1 MLKIRLQ
8 RIGRKKTPFY
18 KIVVADSRSPRDG
31 KYTEQIGT
39 YSPMLAKE
47 HEKRLLINS
56 ERAAHWL
63 KCGAQ
68 PTDRISVFFK
78 RLNITATACH
88 KESV

>member
-8 RIGRKKTPFY
+8 RIGRKKKPYY

-39 YSPMLAKE
+39 YSPLLSREDAK
-47 HEKRLLINS
+47 RISINA
-56 ERAAHWL
+56 ERAAYWL

-68 PTDRISVFFK
+68 PTERVEKFFNNLKISAVS
-78 RLNITATACH
+78 A
-88 KESV
+88 

>member
-8 RIGRKKTPFY
+8 RIGRKKKPYY

-39 YSPMLAKE
+39 YSPLLSRE
-47 HEKRLLINS
+47 DEKRISINQ
-56 ERAAHWL
+56 ERASYWL

-68 PTDRISVFFK
+68 PTERVEKFLNHLKIS
-78 RLNITATACH
+78 ASA
-88 KESV
+88 

>member
-8 RIGRKKTPFY
+8 RIGRKHQPYY

-31 KYTEQIGT
+31 KYKEKIGT
-39 YSPMLAKE
+39 YSPLLPKDSD
-47 HEKRLLINS
+47 KRVLIDA

-68 PTDRISVFFK
+68 PTERVSKFFSNLK
-78 RLNITATACH
+78 IAVA
-88 KESV
+88 

>member
-8 RIGRKKTPFY
+8 RIGRKKKPYY

-39 YSPMLAKE
+39 YSPLLSRE
-47 HEKRLLINS
+47 DEKRILINA
-56 ERAAHWL
+56 ERASYWL

-68 PTDRISVFFK
+68 PTERVEKFFNNLKISAVS
-78 RLNITATACH
+78 A
-88 KESV
+88 